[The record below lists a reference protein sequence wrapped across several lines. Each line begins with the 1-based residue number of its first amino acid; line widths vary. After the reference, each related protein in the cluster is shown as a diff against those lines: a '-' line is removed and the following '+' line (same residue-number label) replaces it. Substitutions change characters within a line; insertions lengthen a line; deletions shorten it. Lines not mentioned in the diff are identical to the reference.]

1 MQAVSQASQDKLVKL
16 EAELAGKVDE
26 LGVQRKALESAWSEI
41 SELKKMISELKAEKD
56 DLLTQIGAGANK
68 VVATES
74 TRRELEQREAIL
86 RATNKQLQDSLQRQM
101 SETVARE
108 ERMREELNDTR
119 KRWQEAVS
127 SRESLASE
135 VSGATTPLLRQ
146 ISSLQENL
154 RVKSEGW
161 QKVRYYVVNYLLVLK
176 AL

>member
-16 EAELAGKVDE
+16 DAELAAKEDE
-26 LGVQRKALESAWSEI
+26 LGAQRKALEGAWSEI

-56 DLLTQIGAGANK
+56 DLQNQIGAGANK

-101 SETVARE
+101 SEAVSRE
-108 ERMREELNDTR
+108 E
-119 KRWQEAVS
+119 RWQEAVS

-146 ISSLQENL
+146 ISSLQESL

-161 QKVRYYVVNYLLVLK
+161 QKVKYKYFLVLFIK
-176 AL
+176 HSYANV